1 LRLAG
6 IALEAKAYDEALAQ
20 LSAKLP
26 GEFAALADDR
36 RGDVFLAQGKKAEAQ
51 AEYRKAYKGMDERAE
66 YRRLVE
72 VKLNALGVDV
82 SEPAAAEVKK

>member
-1 LRLAG
+1 
-6 IALEAKAYDEALAQ
+6 
-20 LSAKLP
+20 
-26 GEFAALADDR
+26 
-36 RGDVFLAQGKKAEAQ
+36 
-51 AEYRKAYKGMDERAE
+51 MDERAE